1 MFLALYSDTVSLAG
15 AVGRRLLTAV
25 WDGHGQGTSGQ
36 RQLRVPARAACGHR
50 RSRAG
55 SGPRR
60 LQRGVD
66 DRTDVVENAT
76 ISYMGHPTSLRLPG
90 PVKQRLDAAA
100 TRSGESASAVAV
112 RLIDEGLRM
121 ADHPGIGFHDSPVH
135 GRVACLV
142 AGPDVAEVIAVLR
155 DLDARGDERVRQTAT
170 WFAVPAA
177 RIRVAV
183 GYYAAFGDEV
193 DRQIDRRQ
201 REAAEARGRYQ
212 AEQDLLR

>member
-1 MFLALYSDTVSLAG
+1 MRERSDGGGWRRSGTDTGKVRQGSDSSEYLRAVPGDIAG
-15 AVGRRLLTAV
+15 HEPV
-25 WDGHGQGTSGQ
+25 TS
-36 RQLRVPARAACGHR
+36 RVRVPPKSSEVWMTRN
-50 RSRAG
+50 
-55 SGPRR
+55 
-60 LQRGVD
+60 GVV
-66 DRTDVVENAT
+66 RFAT
-76 ISYMGHPTSLRLPG
+76 LRYMGHPTSLRLPD
-90 PVKQRLDAAA
+90 PVKQRLDAVAA
-100 TRSGESASAVAV
+100 RSGESASAVAV

-177 RIRVAV
+177 RIRAAV